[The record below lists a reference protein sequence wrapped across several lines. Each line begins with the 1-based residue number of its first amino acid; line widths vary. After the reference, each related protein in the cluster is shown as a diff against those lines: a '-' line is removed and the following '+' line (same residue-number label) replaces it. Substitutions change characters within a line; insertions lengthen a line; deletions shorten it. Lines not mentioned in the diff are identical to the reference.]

1 MNRLP
6 LMTSEEV
13 GPKIRLTPFSGREK
27 ERMELIDFASE
38 RMASRAITC
47 SERTYYYITLESAID
62 GRGANNLIPAGNF
75 CR

>member
-13 GPKIRLTPFSGREK
+13 GPKIRLAPFSGREK

-38 RMASRAITC
+38 RMASCAKACFEKTC
-47 SERTYYYITLESAID
+47 LLHHA
-62 GRGANNLIPAGNF
+62 
-75 CR
+75 